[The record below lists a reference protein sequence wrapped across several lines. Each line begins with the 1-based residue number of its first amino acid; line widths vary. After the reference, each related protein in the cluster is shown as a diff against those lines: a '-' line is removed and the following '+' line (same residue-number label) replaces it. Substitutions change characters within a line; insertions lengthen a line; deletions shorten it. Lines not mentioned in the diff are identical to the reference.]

1 MHQYYLLQWLE
12 QSLIAHNHSLHYS
25 LFTWLFLLGNLNEV
39 ECARHCHSC
48 KFNSKPMDIFMG
60 VYAKDYQEIIIVIIE
75 DDEIAMKGY
84 FLK

>member
-1 MHQYYLLQWLE
+1 
-12 QSLIAHNHSLHYS
+12 
-25 LFTWLFLLGNLNEV
+25 
-39 ECARHCHSC
+39 
-48 KFNSKPMDIFMG
+48 MDIFMG